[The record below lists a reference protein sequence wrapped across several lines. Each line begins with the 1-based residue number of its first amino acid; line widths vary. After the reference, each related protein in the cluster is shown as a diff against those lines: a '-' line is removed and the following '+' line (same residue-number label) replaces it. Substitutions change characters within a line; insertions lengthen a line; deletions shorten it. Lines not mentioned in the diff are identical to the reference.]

1 MKALIIGT
9 GAIGCALAIATIDGG
24 METAVLARNKTAEYL
39 RAHGLKRTGIFGDI
53 TIPADRFTVFCKKR
67 IYTGLSTEPFEK
79 GQVGSSAMAC
89 GFFGAAGLSK
99 RSVAITG

>member
-39 RAHGLKRTGIFGDI
+39 RVHGLKRTGIFGDI
-53 TIPADRFTVFCKKR
+53 TMMILALPGQQSCNIRTRFLSYSDRILET
-67 IYTGLSTEPFEK
+67 S
-79 GQVGSSAMAC
+79 GQDS
-89 GFFGAAGLSK
+89 
-99 RSVAITG
+99 